1 MLLRCEDETE
11 FGTGF
16 GSPGGELLVTL
27 DTQLRGLVDTAD
39 TDRESVLQFER
50 VSVSVAIL
58 DTIII

>member
-1 MLLRCEDETE
+1 MVRCSDETE

-27 DTQLRGLVDTAD
+27 DTQLRSMVDTAD

-58 DTIII
+58 HTFKI

>member
-1 MLLRCEDETE
+1 MLVRCSDETE

-16 GSPGGELLVTL
+16 GSPGDELLVTL
-27 DTQLRGLVDTAD
+27 DTQLRSMVDTAD

-58 DTIII
+58 DTFII